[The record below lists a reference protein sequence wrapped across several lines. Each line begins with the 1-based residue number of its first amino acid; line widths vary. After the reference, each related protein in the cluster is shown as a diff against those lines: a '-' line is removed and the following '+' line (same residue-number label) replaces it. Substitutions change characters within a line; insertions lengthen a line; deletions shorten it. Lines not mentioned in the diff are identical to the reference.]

1 MSKKTIIHL
10 YVISDSVGD
19 TAVKVAHA
27 NMAQFAT
34 IAFVFHR
41 KSFVRTLDVLKIQ
54 LEKALVNNGLVMHT
68 FVEKE
73 LQKYINEFCDKH
85 GLFCQDLLKP
95 VITEIIKRTG
105 IKPARRLGAQHQLNE
120 NYFKRIKAIEFAVKY
135 DDGKDPS
142 GFLKAEVVILGVS
155 RTSKTPLSLF
165 LANKN
170 IKVANLPIVSQ
181 AKIPD
186 ELWEVDPGKI
196 IGLTNSAEIISNI
209 RMERMRS
216 YGLEADTEYSN
227 INNIKKELKYADD
240 LYEKLGCQIINTA
253 KLSIEETATMILDAL
268 NLEDTSYNL

>member
-1 MSKKTIIHL
+1 MTDKITIHL

-34 IAFVFHR
+34 TNFVFHR

-54 LEKALVNNGLVMHT
+54 LEKALAHNGLVMHT
-68 FVEKE
+68 LVEKD
-73 LQKYINEFCDKH
+73 LQKYVNKFCAKH
-85 GLFCQDLLKP
+85 ELFCQDLLMP
-95 VITEIIKRTG
+95 IITEIKKRTG
-105 IKPARRLGAQHQLNE
+105 VEPARKLGAQHQLNK

-142 GFLKAEVVILGVS
+142 GFLKAEIIILGVS

-170 IKVANLPIVSQ
+170 IKVANLPIVPQ

-186 ELWEVDPGKI
+186 ELWGVDSAKI
-196 IGLTNSAEIISNI
+196 IGLTNTPEIISNI

-216 YGLEADTEYSN
+216 YGLESNTEYSN
-227 INNIKKELKYADD
+227 LGNIKKELKCADA
-240 LYEKLGCQIINTA
+240 LYEKLGCKVINTA

-268 NLEDTSYNL
+268 SLEDTSYNL

>member
-1 MSKKTIIHL
+1 MSEKITIHL

-34 IAFVFHR
+34 IAFIFHR
-41 KSFVRTLDVLKIQ
+41 KSFVRTLDVLKTQ
-54 LEKALVNNGLVMHT
+54 LEKALVNKGLIMHT
-68 FVEKE
+68 LVEKE
-73 LQKYINEFCDKH
+73 LQKYINNFCAEH
-85 GLFCQDLLKP
+85 GLFCQDLLQP
-95 VITEIIKRTG
+95 TITEITRRTG
-105 IKPARRLGAQHQLNE
+105 VEPARKLGAQHQLNE

-142 GFLKAEVVILGVS
+142 GFLRADIIILGVS

-170 IKVANLPIVSQ
+170 IKVANLPIMPQ

-186 ELWEVDPGKI
+186 ELWKVDPKKI
-196 IGLTNSAEIISNI
+196 IGLTNSAKTISNI

-216 YGLEADTEYSN
+216 YGLEEDTEYSN
-227 INNIKKELKYADD
+227 INNIKKELKYADN
-240 LYEKLGCQIINTA
+240 LYEKLGCQIINTT